1 MILNRTGAT
10 FTYDGITYSIGDRV
24 VATSESAYEGLFGT
38 ILEIRTGN
46 DKSTDNDT
54 PDFHCEFIPPALPA
68 EAVALEARFSA
79 LYQQKKVLDEIAL
92 DEVIMAPEMIRVI
105 NPNGVHSITVYT
117 VHEEWVLDGDYGE
130 NRYPAL
136 DPDHAK
142 LRLTELIHNDRAE
155 GCISKW
161 REHGVIEEDVT
172 GENYYEC
179 WVQDAYCENHY
190 KVSIETQTIHISEDV
205 FTEIG
210 KAFVDRILRR
220 DFAEQIEDWEEIS
233 GLSDAQ
239 IANMIAQPC
248 VPERIRKQ
256 LKENGYLEESYWESV
271 SEAAFKL
278 VEQYTARINGGV
290 TGE

>member
-1 MILNRTGAT
+1 MILNRNGAT
-10 FTYDGITYSIGDRV
+10 FTYDGTTYTIGDRV
-24 VATSESAYEGLFGT
+24 VATGESAYEGLLGT
-38 ILEIRTGN
+38 ILEIRTGK

-54 PDFHCEFIPPALPA
+54 PDFHCAFLPPAIPA
-68 EAVALEARFSA
+68 EVVALESRFSA
-79 LYQQKKVLDEIAL
+79 LYKQKKVLDDISL

-105 NPNGVHSITVYT
+105 NPNGVHTITVYT
-117 VHEEWVLDGDYGE
+117 VHEEWVLKGDYGE

-142 LRLTELIHNDRAE
+142 LKMTELILNDRAE
-155 GCISKW
+155 GCISDW
-161 REHGVIEEDVT
+161 RERGAAKEDVT

-179 WVQDAYCENHY
+179 WVRDEYCDNHY
-190 KVSIETQTIHISEDV
+190 KVSIETQTVPISEDV

-239 IANMIAQPC
+239 IADMVAQPC

-278 VEQYTARINGGV
+278 VEQYTARINGGE

>member
-1 MILNRTGAT
+1 MILNRNGAT
-10 FTYDGITYSIGDRV
+10 FTYDGITYRIGDRV
-24 VATSESAYEGLFGT
+24 IATGESAYEGLFGT

-54 PDFHCEFIPPALPA
+54 PDFHCEFIPPAIPA
-68 EAVALEARFSA
+68 EVVTLESRFSA
-79 LYQQKKVLDEIAL
+79 LYRQKKVLDDITL

-117 VHEEWVLDGDYGE
+117 VHEEWVLKGDYGE
-130 NRYPAL
+130 NRFPAL
-136 DPDHAK
+136 DLDHAK
-142 LRLTELIHNDRAE
+142 LKMTDLIHNDRAE
-155 GCISKW
+155 GCISQW
-161 REHGVIEEDVT
+161 REHGAMEEEVN

-179 WVQDAYCENHY
+179 WVRDEYCENHY

-210 KAFVDRILRR
+210 NAFVDRLLRR

-239 IANMIAQPC
+239 IADMVAQPC

-278 VEQYTARINGGV
+278 VEQYIARINGGV

>member
-1 MILNRTGAT
+1 MILNRNGAT
-10 FTYDGITYSIGDRV
+10 FTYDGNTYTVGDRV
-24 VATSESAYEGLFGT
+24 VATGESAYEGLFGT
-38 ILEIRTGN
+38 ILEIRTGK

-54 PDFHCEFIPPALPA
+54 PDFHCAFLPPAIPA
-68 EAVALEARFSA
+68 EVIALESRFSA
-79 LYQQKKVLDEIAL
+79 LYQQKKVLDDITL

-117 VHEEWVLDGDYGE
+117 VHEEWVLKDDYGE

-136 DPDHAK
+136 DQDHAK
-142 LRLTELIHNDRAE
+142 LKMTELILNDRAE
-155 GCISKW
+155 GCISDW
-161 REHGVIEEDVT
+161 RERGAAKEDVT

-179 WVQDAYCENHY
+179 WVRDEYCENHY
-190 KVSIETQTIHISEDV
+190 KVSIETQTILISEDV

-210 KAFVDRILRR
+210 KAFVDTVLRR
-220 DFAEQIEDWEEIS
+220 DFAEQIEDWEEIY

-239 IANMIAQPC
+239 IADMVAQPC

-278 VEQYTARINGGV
+278 VEQYTARINGGE

>member
-1 MILNRTGAT
+1 MILNLNGAT
-10 FTYDGITYSIGDRV
+10 FTYDGNTYTVGDRV
-24 VATSESAYEGLFGT
+24 VATGESAYEGLFGT
-38 ILEIRTGN
+38 IQEIRTGK
-46 DKSTDNDT
+46 DKSTYNDT
-54 PDFHCEFIPPALPA
+54 PDLHCAFLPPAIPA
-68 EAVALEARFSA
+68 EVVALESRFSA
-79 LYQQKKVLDEIAL
+79 LYRQKKVLDDITL
-92 DEVIMAPEMIRVI
+92 DDVIMAPEMVRVI
-105 NPNGVHSITVYT
+105 NSNGVHFITVYT
-117 VHEEWVLDGDYGE
+117 VHEEWVLKGDCGE
-130 NRYPAL
+130 NRFPAL

-142 LRLTELIHNDRAE
+142 LKMTELIHNDRAE
-155 GCISKW
+155 GCISQW
-161 REHGVIEEDVT
+161 REHGAAEEEVT

-179 WVQDAYCENHY
+179 WIHDEYCENHY
-190 KVSIETQTIHISEDV
+190 KVSIETQTIPISEDV

-233 GLSDAQ
+233 GPSDAQ
-239 IANMIAQPC
+239 IADMVAQPC

-278 VEQYTARINGGV
+278 VEQYIARINGGV

>member
-1 MILNRTGAT
+1 MIFNRNGAA
-10 FTYDGITYSIGDRV
+10 FTYDGITYTIGDTV
-24 VATSESAYEGLFGT
+24 IATGESAYEGLFGT

-68 EAVALEARFSA
+68 EVVALETRFSA
-79 LYQQKKVLDEIAL
+79 LCRQKKELDEIAL

-105 NPNGVHSITVYT
+105 NPNGVHSITAYT
-117 VHEEWVLDGDYGE
+117 VHEEWVLNGDYGE
-130 NRYPAL
+130 NRYPAP

-142 LRLTELIHNDRAE
+142 LKMTELILNDRAE
-155 GCISKW
+155 GCISDW
-161 REHGVIEEDVT
+161 RERGAAEEEAT

-179 WVQDAYCENHY
+179 WIQDEYCENHY
-190 KVSIETQTIHISEDV
+190 KVSIETQTIPISEDV
-205 FTEIG
+205 LTEIG
-210 KAFVDRILRR
+210 NAFVNRILRR

-239 IANMIAQPC
+239 IADMVAQPC
-248 VPERIRKQ
+248 VPARIRKQ

-271 SEAAFKL
+271 SEAAFAIVK
-278 VEQYTARINGGV
+278 EFTASVKKGN
-290 TGE
+290 ES

>member
-1 MILNRTGAT
+1 MIFNRNGAT
-10 FTYDGITYSIGDRV
+10 FTYDNVTYTIGDRV
-24 VATSESAYEGLFGT
+24 IATGGSAYEGLFGT

-68 EAVALEARFSA
+68 EVVALETRFSA
-79 LYQQKKVLDEIAL
+79 LYRQKKVLDEISL

-117 VHEEWVLDGDYGE
+117 VHEEWVLKGDCGE
-130 NRYPAL
+130 NRYPAP
-136 DPDHAK
+136 DPDLAK
-142 LRLTELIHNDRAE
+142 LKMTELIHNDQAD
-155 GCISKW
+155 GCISEW
-161 REHGVIEEDVT
+161 REHGAALEEVT

-179 WVQDAYCENHY
+179 WVQDEYCENHY
-190 KVSIETQTIHISEDV
+190 KVTIETQSIPISEDV

-210 KAFVDRILRR
+210 KAFVDRILRNH
-220 DFAEQIEDWEEIS
+220 FAEQIEDWEEIS

-239 IANMIAQPC
+239 ITDMVAQPC

-271 SEAAFKL
+271 SEAAFTIVK
-278 VEQYTARINGGV
+278 EFTASVKKGN
-290 TGE
+290 ES

>member
-1 MILNRTGAT
+1 M
-10 FTYDGITYSIGDRV
+10 
-24 VATSESAYEGLFGT
+24 ES
-38 ILEIRTGN
+38 
-46 DKSTDNDT
+46 
-54 PDFHCEFIPPALPA
+54 
-68 EAVALEARFSA
+68 RFSA
-79 LYQQKKVLDEIAL
+79 LYRQKKVLDDITL

-117 VHEEWVLDGDYGE
+117 VHEEWVLKGDYGE
-130 NRYPAL
+130 NRFPAL
-136 DPDHAK
+136 DLDHAK
-142 LRLTELIHNDRAE
+142 LKMTELIHNDRAE
-155 GCISKW
+155 GCISQW
-161 REHGVIEEDVT
+161 REHGAMEEDVA

-179 WVQDAYCENHY
+179 WVHDEYCENHY

-239 IANMIAQPC
+239 IADMVAQPC

-278 VEQYTARINGGV
+278 VEQYIARINGGV

>member
-1 MILNRTGAT
+1 MILNRNGAT
-10 FTYDGITYSIGDRV
+10 FTYDGNTYTVGNRV
-24 VATSESAYEGLFGT
+24 VATGESAYEGLFGT
-38 ILEIRTGN
+38 ILEIRTGK

-54 PDFHCEFIPPALPA
+54 PDFHCAFLPPAIPG
-68 EAVALEARFSA
+68 EVVALESRFSA
-79 LYQQKKVLDEIAL
+79 LYKQKKVLDDITL

-105 NPNGVHSITVYT
+105 NPNGVHTITVYT
-117 VHEEWVLDGDYGE
+117 VHEEWVLKGDYGE

-142 LRLTELIHNDRAE
+142 LKMTELILNERAE
-155 GCISKW
+155 GCISDW
-161 REHGVIEEDVT
+161 RERGAAKEDVT

-179 WVQDAYCENHY
+179 WVRDEYCENHY
-190 KVSIETQTIHISEDV
+190 KVSIETQTVPISEDV

-239 IANMIAQPC
+239 IADMVAQPC

-278 VEQYTARINGGV
+278 VEQYTARINGGE

>member
-1 MILNRTGAT
+1 MILNRNGAT
-10 FTYDGITYSIGDRV
+10 FTYDGITYTIGDRV
-24 VATSESAYEGLFGT
+24 VATGESAYEGLFGT
-38 ILEIRTGN
+38 IQEIRTGK
-46 DKSTDNDT
+46 DKSTDNDI
-54 PDFHCEFIPPALPA
+54 PDLHCAFLPPAIPA
-68 EAVALEARFSA
+68 EVVALESRFSA
-79 LYQQKKVLDEIAL
+79 LYQQKKVLDDIAL
-92 DEVIMAPEMIRVI
+92 DEVIMAPEMVRVI

-117 VHEEWVLDGDYGE
+117 VHEEWVLKGDYGE
-130 NRYPAL
+130 NRFPAL

-142 LRLTELIHNDRAE
+142 LKMTELIHNDRAE
-155 GCISKW
+155 GCISQW
-161 REHGVIEEDVT
+161 REHGAVEEDVT

-179 WVQDAYCENHY
+179 WVQDEYCENHY
-190 KVSIETQTIHISEDV
+190 KVSIETQTIPISEDV

-210 KAFVDRILRR
+210 KAFVDRVLRNH
-220 DFAEQIEDWEEIS
+220 FAEQIEGWEEIS

-239 IANMIAQPC
+239 IADMVAQPC

-278 VEQYTARINGGV
+278 VEQYTACINGGV

>member
-1 MILNRTGAT
+1 MIFNQNGAI
-10 FTYDGITYSIGDRV
+10 FTYDGSTYTIGDRV
-24 VATSESAYEGLFGT
+24 IATDESAYEGLFGT

-68 EAVALEARFSA
+68 EVVALETRFSA
-79 LYQQKKVLDEIAL
+79 LYQQKKVLDDITL

-105 NPNGVHSITVYT
+105 NPMGVHSIAVYT
-117 VHEEWVLDGDYGE
+117 VHEEWVLKGDYGE
-130 NRYPAL
+130 NRYPAP
-136 DPDHAK
+136 DPDLAK
-142 LRLTELIHNDRAE
+142 LKMTELFHNDQAE
-155 GCISKW
+155 GCISEW
-161 REHGVIEEDVT
+161 REHGAALEEVT

-179 WVQDAYCENHY
+179 WVQDEYCENHY
-190 KVSIETQTIHISEDV
+190 KVTIETQSIPISEDA

-210 KAFVDRILRR
+210 KAFVDRILRNH
-220 DFAEQIEDWEEIS
+220 FAEQIEDWEEIS

-239 IANMIAQPC
+239 ITDMVAQPC

-271 SEAAFKL
+271 SEAAFTIVK
-278 VEQYTARINGGV
+278 EFTASVKKGN
-290 TGE
+290 ES

>member
-1 MILNRTGAT
+1 MILNRNGAT
-10 FTYDGITYSIGDRV
+10 FTYDGITYTIGDRV
-24 VATSESAYEGLFGT
+24 VATSESAYEGLFGI

-68 EAVALEARFSA
+68 EVVALEARFSA
-79 LYQQKKVLDEIAL
+79 LYQQKKVLDDITL

-117 VHEEWVLDGDYGE
+117 VHEEWVLKGDYGE
-130 NRYPAL
+130 NRFPTL
-136 DPDHAK
+136 DLDHAK
-142 LRLTELIHNDRAE
+142 LKMTELIHNDRAE
-155 GCISKW
+155 GCISEW
-161 REHGVIEEDVT
+161 RAHGAVEEDVT

-179 WVQDAYCENHY
+179 WVHDEYCENHY
-190 KVSIETQTIHISEDV
+190 KVSIETQTIPISEDV

-210 KAFVDRILRR
+210 KTFVDRILRR
-220 DFAEQIEDWEEIS
+220 DFAEQIDDWEEIS

-239 IANMIAQPC
+239 IADMVAQPC

-271 SEAAFKL
+271 SEAAFAIVK
-278 VEQYTARINGGV
+278 EFTASVKKGN
-290 TGE
+290 ES

>member
-1 MILNRTGAT
+1 MIFNQNGAT
-10 FTYDGITYSIGDRV
+10 FTYDGSTYTIGDRV

-68 EAVALEARFSA
+68 EVVALETRFSA

-117 VHEEWVLDGDYGE
+117 VHEEWILKGDYGE
-130 NRYPAL
+130 NRFPAL
-136 DPDHAK
+136 DLDHAK
-142 LRLTELIHNDRAE
+142 LKMTELIHNDRAE
-155 GCISKW
+155 GCISEW
-161 REHGVIEEDVT
+161 RVHGAVEEDVT

-179 WVQDAYCENHY
+179 WVHDEYCENHY

-220 DFAEQIEDWEEIS
+220 DFAEQIDDWEEIS

-239 IANMIAQPC
+239 IADMVAQPC
-248 VPERIRKQ
+248 VLERIRKQ

-271 SEAAFKL
+271 SEAAFAIVK
-278 VEQYTARINGGV
+278 EFTASVKKGN
-290 TGE
+290 ES

>member
-1 MILNRTGAT
+1 MILNLNGAT
-10 FTYDGITYSIGDRV
+10 FTYDGNTYTVGDRV
-24 VATSESAYEGLFGT
+24 VATGESAYEGLFGT
-38 ILEIRTGN
+38 IQEIRTGK
-46 DKSTDNDT
+46 DKSTYNDT
-54 PDFHCEFIPPALPA
+54 PDLHCAFLPPAIPA
-68 EAVALEARFSA
+68 EVVALESRFSA
-79 LYQQKKVLDEIAL
+79 LYRQKKVLDDITL
-92 DEVIMAPEMIRVI
+92 DDVIMAPEMVRVI
-105 NPNGVHSITVYT
+105 NSNGVHFITVYT
-117 VHEEWVLDGDYGE
+117 VHEEWVLKGDCGE
-130 NRYPAL
+130 NRFPAL

-142 LRLTELIHNDRAE
+142 LKMTELIHNDRAE
-155 GCISKW
+155 GCISQW
-161 REHGVIEEDVT
+161 REHGAAEEEVT

-179 WVQDAYCENHY
+179 WIHDEYCENHY
-190 KVSIETQTIHISEDV
+190 KVSIETQTIPISEDV

-239 IANMIAQPC
+239 IADMVAQPC

-278 VEQYTARINGGV
+278 VEQYIARINGGV